1 MQATTD
7 IAAWVSLRRLVI
19 AAGVGSSLLFIV
31 AGLSTELQMFG
42 DGSIFSYAV
51 AAQEAWAFHWH
62 NISGRLF
69 SYVYAYIPAEAVV
82 ALTGSAKAGIA
93 MYGLLHFAAPLLGL
107 LLTFAV
113 DRSKGR
119 LIFVYACFSTACLC
133 PLVYGAPT
141 EMWMAHALFWP
152 ALTVCLYAPPGV
164 RGSGVVFAAM
174 VALVFTH
181 EGAIIFA
188 GAILLAVF
196 LRGWRDAIFVR
207 AVATLAAAMA
217 IWLIV
222 KLTIQP
228 DEYISPV
235 LATAAYKFID
245 IGNLI
250 EPAFVLLAVAIS
262 IDDLALILFRRIAPQ
277 KAYICSFI
285 FCVLVLATYWF
296 WFDQSL
302 LAEARY
308 NLRTVLLIATPAL
321 GLVAAVH
328 AMDNDARVRSP
339 LPFLPAFAAAI
350 ESASN
355 PRFIAG
361 AFVLALLVHT
371 IETAKF
377 VRAWTQYKAAVAAL
391 ATGTASDPAL
401 GNPPFVSSK
410 RIDAGL
416 NRLSWNSTTP
426 FLSVLVAPR
435 LAPTRLVVDP
445 SAGYFWLSCQT
456 ATRSE
461 QVSTAIPLESRRLIR
476 LHACLHRP

>member
-1 MQATTD
+1 MEVVGD
-7 IAAWVSLRRLVI
+7 GIAWRRLRLLAVT
-19 AAGVGSSLLFIV
+19 AGVGSSVLFIV
-31 AGLSTELQMFG
+31 VGLSTELQMFG

-69 SYVYAYIPAEAVV
+69 TYVCAYVPAEAVV

-93 MYGLLHFAAPLLGL
+93 VYGLLFFSAPLLGL
-107 LLTFAV
+107 LATFAA
-113 DRSKGR
+113 DRSKDR

-141 EMWMAHALFWP
+141 EMWMAHAVFWP
-152 ALTVCLYAPPGV
+152 ALAACLYAPPGM
-164 RGSGVVFAAM
+164 RGGAVVFAAM

-188 GAILLAVF
+188 GAIVFLVF

-207 AVATLAAAMA
+207 AAGAFAAAMT
-217 IWLIV
+217 IWLII
-222 KLTIQP
+222 KLTIRP
-228 DEYISPV
+228 DDYIAPV
-235 LATAAYKFID
+235 LDAAAFRFID
-245 IGNLI
+245 IGNLT

-262 IDDLALILFRRIAPQ
+262 IYDLALILFRRIAPQ
-277 KAYICSFI
+277 KAYVCAFV
-285 FCVLVLATYWF
+285 FCILVLATYWF

-302 LAEARY
+302 LTEARY
-308 NLRTVLLIATPAL
+308 NLRTVLLIATPAF

-328 AMDNDARVRSP
+328 VMDNDTRERSP
-339 LPFLPAFAAAI
+339 LPFLSKLAAGI
-350 ESASN
+350 ERAAN

-371 IETAKF
+371 VETTKF

-391 ATGTASDPAL
+391 ATGPDSDPAL
-401 GNPPFVSSK
+401 GNPLFVSSK
-410 RIDAGL
+410 PIDADL

-426 FLSVLVAPR
+426 YLSVLVAPD
-435 LAPTRLVVDP
+435 LAPARLVVDP

-461 QVSTAIPLESRRLIR
+461 QISTAIPLESRRLIR
-476 LHACLHRP
+476 QHACLHRP